1 MGKEPPVNVSIAT
14 KVIVAASPSDVFKYL
29 TNLKYHFFWNPHLIS
44 INPIKSLKMGTAY
57 ESESLILG
65 VTIKGTNVVSKFDED
80 KEFELENQ
88 LGAISY
94 RINFRLSRHNR

>member
-1 MGKEPPVNVSIAT
+1 
-14 KVIVAASPSDVFKYL
+14 
-29 TNLKYHFFWNPHLIS
+29 
-44 INPIKSLKMGTAY
+44 MGTAY

-94 RINFRLSRHNR
+94 RINFRLSRHNNKTKVACSTTLMPESKIFSYTIPLIKRLARRELQSDMQALKIAVEGHIE